1 MIVTIVRSVCEG
13 RRGDIM
19 LGLVDRLL
27 ARVAPKVTV
36 EAACS
41 RSYVCRNGTKYLIV
55 CCKDEGCQSPI
66 RVGTC

>member
-1 MIVTIVRSVCEG
+1 
-13 RRGDIM
+13 M